1 MESLNRTFSQFRDLF
16 VKMSPSQRITLVLL
30 PAMILGAFW
39 LLMFRNNSSSYDA
52 LSWGKSFTFE
62 EMINAERALIGAGL
76 SDFHREGARIM
87 VPAGEVD
94 RYNAALLEGG
104 GFPSDWASEMEKQFD
119 KDSIFTSDRQSR
131 ERTKIAKAK
140 ALRRLIRGIPAI
152 DDAEVIWTPLPGK
165 SLRRRSSVKATVF
178 VRPRRGHEL
187 SPTLVR
193 ALRWVVAHSVVA
205 EMKPSDVVVFD
216 QIKQVA
222 YTPDQEGDPFSGRL
236 LARINEFT
244 DMYRSKIDEA
254 LSYIPY
260 VLVTVNV
267 ELDKLKSSA
276 ERIHKYDKK
285 NSVITLESEETK
297 TQSSNQRSSRGKVGV
312 VPNTGLALQSQAGP
326 AKQQQLEERDLETV
340 RVPSYTIQDKTYNAA
355 MPQAVQVSVSIPE
368 EYYRK
373 AAVKEQQ
380 RLGKTEGETD
390 AEKEAFRKT
399 IEDSI
404 PVIRQQVNDKVTATV
419 AKATGVKAPDDSIA
433 VDSYERVEPDV
444 EEPNLSITETLSDAV
459 SQWGG
464 VAGLVVFSLW
474 ALWMLNKSMPKLPD
488 EVSSESPAAL
498 PAIAEEEPEAEE
510 KSVPETTKRD
520 ELQVVVR
527 DNPEMAAAVLG
538 RWIQSGN

>member
-1 MESLNRTFSQFRDLF
+1 MDSLNRTFSQFRDLF

-39 LLMFRNNSSSYDA
+39 LLMFRNNSSSYVA
-52 LSWGKSFTFE
+52 LSWGKAFTFE
-62 EMINAERALIGAGL
+62 ELINAERALIGAGL

-87 VPAGEVD
+87 VPAGEVE

-119 KDSIFTSDRQSR
+119 KGGLFPSDRQSR
-131 ERTKIAKAK
+131 ERKRIALAK
-140 ALRRLIRGIPAI
+140 ALRRVIRAIPAI
-152 DDAEVIWTPLPGK
+152 DDAEVIWTTLPGRRFSK
-165 SLRRRSSVKATVF
+165 SSSVKATVF
-178 VRPRRGHEL
+178 IRPRGGREL
-187 SPTLVR
+187 SAMLVQS
-193 ALRWVVAHSVVA
+193 LRSAVAHSVA
-205 EMKPSDVVVFD
+205 NLKPSDVVVFD
-216 QIKQVA
+216 QVKQVA
-222 YTPDQEGDPFSGRL
+222 YTPDQEGDPFGGRL
-236 LARINEFT
+236 LARINQFT
-244 DMYRSKIDEA
+244 DMYRGKIDEA
-254 LSYIPY
+254 LSYIPH

-267 ELDKLKSSA
+267 ELEKLKSSA
-276 ERIHKYDKK
+276 ERIHQYDKK
-285 NSVITLESEETK
+285 NSVITLESEERK
-297 TQSSNQRSSRGKVGV
+297 TQSSNQRSPRGKVGV
-312 VPNTGLALQSQAGP
+312 GANTGLSLQSQTGP
-326 AKQQQLEERDLETV
+326 AKQQQLDESNLETV
-340 RVPSYTIQDKTYNAA
+340 RVPSYTIQDKTYIAA

-404 PVIRQQVNDKVTATV
+404 PTIRQQVNDKVTATV
-419 AKATGVKAPDDSIA
+419 TKATGVKAPDDSIA

-444 EEPNLSITETLSDAV
+444 EEPNLSITETLSNAV

-464 VAGLVVFSLW
+464 VAGLVVFALW

-498 PAIAEEEPEAEE
+498 PAMAEEEQEAEE
-510 KSVPETTKRD
+510 KFIPETTKRD